1 MPDHD
6 LIVVGASAGGV
17 EALTQLV
24 AGLPADMPAALAI
37 VMHIPAT
44 NVSLL
49 PTILGKAG
57 SLPAQ
62 NPRDHEPIRKGRI
75 YVAPPDQHLLI
86 QNGQLRLGRGPRENG
101 HRPAI
106 DPLFRSAAWHFGPR
120 VVGVV
125 LSGNLDDG
133 TAGLLA
139 IKRQGGVTLVQD
151 PTEAVAPG
159 MPSSAIENGAADQV
173 LPVADIAAVLV
184 DLAYE
189 SVIDRGER
197 NMSGEMEN
205 EMKIAEFDA
214 QALQSTEQNLP
225 PSGFACPE
233 CGGTLFEIHEN
244 ELVRYRCRV
253 GHAFSPETLA
263 AEQVKSVDD
272 ALWVAFRALKERAAL
287 ARRMAQRMRE
297 RGMIQLAQRHEE
309 QARDAETQAQKIRR
323 VLLETAPQEKR
334 AESA

>member
-1 MPDHD
+1 MPAHD
-6 LIVVGASAGGV
+6 VIVVGASAGGV

-24 AGLPADMPAALAI
+24 AGLPADLPTSLAI

-49 PTILGKAG
+49 PTILGRAG
-57 SLPAQ
+57 PLPAQ
-62 NPRDHEPIRKGRI
+62 NPRHHEPIRKSRI
-75 YVAPPDQHLLI
+75 YVSPPDHHLLI
-86 QNGQLRLGRGPRENG
+86 QDGQLRLGRGPRENG

-106 DPLFRSAAWHFGPR
+106 DSLFRSAAWHFGPR
-120 VVGVV
+120 VVGVL

-139 IKRQGGVTLVQD
+139 IKRPGGVTLVQD
-151 PTEAVAPG
+151 PTESAAPG

-173 LPVADIAAVLV
+173 LPVADITAVLV

-189 SVIDRGER
+189 SVIDSGGRD
-197 NMSGEMEN
+197 MSGDME
-205 EMKIAEFDA
+205 EETKIAEFDA

-225 PSGFACPE
+225 PSVFASPE
-233 CGGTLFEIHEN
+233 CGGTLFEVHEN
-244 ELVRYRCRV
+244 ELVRYRCRI
-253 GHAFSPETLA
+253 GHTFSPETLA
-263 AEQVKSVDD
+263 AEQVKAVDD
-272 ALWVAFRALKERAAL
+272 VLWVAYRALKERAAL

-297 RGMIQLAQRHEE
+297 RGMVQLAQRHEE
-309 QARDAETQAQKIRR
+309 QARDAESQAQKIRR
-323 VLLETAPQEKR
+323 VLLENSPQEER